1 MANKVSVILPVY
13 KTSQYLKE
21 LNLRLCEVFRLEGF
35 DYELI
40 YIDDYAHHP
49 TELKALIDSVRLL
62 YPTKQ
67 ISLVFQPHLFS
78 RTNDFMEGFAQQLSQ
93 VDDLYLLPIYPAR
106 EKPIPGVTSDV
117 LLSKITAKSKRLIEK
132 EELIESIELTSNQ
145 VVLTVGAGDI
155 DRLVKP
161 LKEKIINESSAGF

>member
-1 MANKVSVILPVY
+1 MSETEIRHG
-13 KTSQYLKE
+13 
-21 LNLRLCEVFRLEGF
+21 LNTFSGVKRRFEYHIKAEDIV
-35 DYELI
+35 

-67 ISLVFQPHLFS
+67 ITLVFQPHLFS
-78 RTNDFMEGFAQQLSQ
+78 RTSDFMEGFAQQLSQ
-93 VDDLYLLPIYPAR
+93 VDNLYLLPIYPAR
-106 EKPIPGVTSDV
+106 EKPMPGVTSDV
-117 LLSKITAKSKRLIEK
+117 LLAKITAKSKRLIAK
-132 EELIESIELTSNQ
+132 EELVDAFELTSNQ

-161 LKEKIINESSAGF
+161 LKEKIENSLRS